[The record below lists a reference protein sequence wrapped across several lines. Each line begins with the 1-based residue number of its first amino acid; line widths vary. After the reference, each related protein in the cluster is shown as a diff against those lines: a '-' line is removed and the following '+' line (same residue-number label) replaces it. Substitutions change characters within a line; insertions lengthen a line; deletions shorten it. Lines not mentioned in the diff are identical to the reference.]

1 MNDYILMKNDLEIP
15 IVMARRVP
23 VEQLCVGDLHPGLVR
38 IELNHQECATA
49 QSVHNHEQ
57 LIGQEATCSC
67 EHVVLSCA
75 STSIVTIH

>member
-1 MNDYILMKNDLEIP
+1 MFLEEYLDIH
-15 IVMARRVP
+15 IVMARRLHG
-23 VEQLCVGDLHPGLVR
+23 EQLCVGDLHPGLVR

-49 QSVHNHEQ
+49 QFVHNHQQ

-75 STSIVTIH
+75 STSIVTIL